1 MEIARKH
8 ISALQSLAVSTMPET
23 LTLKL
28 TNMANGGDALG
39 RDENG
44 RVIFVPYTV
53 PGEEVR
59 VEITEDKERF
69 AHGRLLEILQ
79 AVPERAEPRCP
90 HFGVCGA
97 CQWQHIEYEAQLRYK
112 RAIVRDQLAR
122 IGGMEEVVVRETL
135 ANPEPWSYSIDV
147 SFSPTTGEEA
157 LGFWSPFLE
166 RVMPIEV
173 CYIIRPQLL
182 ELFQD
187 TDFAFPGLRRLTLRI
202 GDDEALLMA
211 LEVDGLEPPELATD
225 FPLSV
230 AVVLPDGT
238 AANLVGDNF
247 LVQRVEG
254 PYGEV
259 RDFRVSAGSFFYPSP
274 PATNKL
280 VETVLQ
286 YAALQGG
293 ETVLDGYCGV
303 GMLSAFLAGRAAS
316 VLGIEAAPDAV
327 EDAAVN
333 LDDLENV
340 TLYQGA
346 LEEVLPEFTTRPD
359 VMVVDPPPEGLS
371 RDVVAMLGG
380 AGLDRLIYVSSDV
393 ATLARDGRQLRQE
406 GYRLVEVQPLDML
419 PQTYQVLTVSLW
431 RFEE

>member
-1 MEIARKH
+1 MA
-8 ISALQSLAVSTMPET
+8 ET
-23 LTLKL
+23 LTLQL
-28 TNMANGGDALG
+28 TDMANGGDALG

-44 RVIFVPYTV
+44 RVVFVPYTI
-53 PGEEVR
+53 PGEEAR
-59 VEITEDKERF
+59 VEIVEDKGRF
-69 AHGRLLEILQ
+69 AHARALDVLQ
-79 AVPERAEPRCP
+79 AAPERAEPRCP

-112 RAIVRDQLAR
+112 QEIVRDQLAR
-122 IGGMEEVVVRETL
+122 IGGMEDVVVQETL
-135 ANPEPWSYSIDV
+135 PNPEPWSYSIDV
-147 SFSPTTGEEA
+147 SFSPTPENE
-157 LGFWSPFLE
+157 LGFWSPFLK

-187 TDFAFPGLRRLTLRI
+187 TDLAFPGLRRLTLRV

-211 LEVDGLEPPELATD
+211 LEVEGLEPPELATD
-225 FPLSV
+225 FPISV

-238 AANLVGDNF
+238 AVNLVGDNY
-247 LVQRVEG
+247 LVQRVAG
-254 PYGEV
+254 PYGEM

-274 PATNKL
+274 PATSKL
-280 VETVLQ
+280 VETVLR

-293 ETVLDGYCGV
+293 ETVLDGFCGV
-303 GMLSAFLAGRAAS
+303 GLFSAFLAGRAAS

-333 LDDLENV
+333 LDDLDNV
-340 TLYQGA
+340 SLYQGA
-346 LEEVLPEFTTRPD
+346 LEEVLPEFTVRPD

-371 RDVVAMLGG
+371 RDVVEMLGG
-380 AGLDRLIYVSSDV
+380 AELDRLIYVSSDV

-406 GYRLVEVQPLDML
+406 GYRLAEIQPIDML

-431 RFEE
+431 RFGE